1 MARIRE
7 ITASS
12 QQEIIIERA
21 TVISIQCR
29 TELYQSNA
37 SENSSGGTVTSLNGP
52 NPRLQLVSRTQSKL
66 ADLGCF
72 GFDSRIRSPALL

>member
-12 QQEIIIERA
+12 QQEIIIVRA
-21 TVISIQCR
+21 TVISIQCG

-37 SENSSGGTVTSLNGP
+37 SENGSGGTVSYFIKWAKPTTATGL
-52 NPRLQLVSRTQSKL
+52 
-66 ADLGCF
+66 
-72 GFDSRIRSPALL
+72 